1 MIKIIALIMIL
12 PALAFADTFTFS
24 WDAVTK
30 DVNGNTLAVAP
41 GYKLYISS
49 TSGQYGTTAS
59 ATTTAPTTV
68 ITENKVGKYYAVVT
82 AYTAVGESAPSNEV
96 TFEVKASVP
105 AAPTK
110 LTFIQKLI
118 AFIKSLFS
126 WA

>member
-1 MIKIIALIMIL
+1 MKKLIALLLIL
-12 PALAFADTFTFS
+12 PALTFADTFTFS

-30 DVNGNTLAVAP
+30 DVNGNTLATAP

-49 TSGQYGTTAS
+49 TAGQYGTAAS
-59 ATTTAPTTV
+59 ATTAEPTAV
-68 ITENKVGKYYAVVT
+68 VTENKVGKYYAVVK

-96 TFEVKASVP
+96 TFEVKAGVP

-118 AFIKSLFS
+118 AFIKSLFK
-126 WA
+126 WV

>member
-1 MIKIIALIMIL
+1 MKKIIALIMIL
-12 PALAFADTFTFS
+12 PALAFADTFTFN

-49 TSGQYGTTAS
+49 TAGQYGTTPV
-59 ATTTAPTTV
+59 ATVTAPTAIV
-68 ITENKVGKYYAVVT
+68 TETKVGKYYAVAT
-82 AYTAVGESAPSNEV
+82 AYTALGESAPSNEV
-96 TFEVKASVP
+96 TFEVKAGVP

-118 AFIKSLFS
+118 AFIKSIFN